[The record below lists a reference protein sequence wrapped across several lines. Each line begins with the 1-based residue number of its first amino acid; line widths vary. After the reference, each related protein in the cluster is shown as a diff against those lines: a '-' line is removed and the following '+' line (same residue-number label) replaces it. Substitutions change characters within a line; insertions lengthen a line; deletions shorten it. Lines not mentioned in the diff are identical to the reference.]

1 MLVSEIRVL
10 GSVTAAPLWARPE
23 AGASARDSLVLAPI
37 PFLGRQGLGL
47 ANTLYDL
54 SMNHASAWSSLE
66 QALRGEFPFVK
77 RIVFPADP
85 GGGKI
90 SFAVEDERFPDRKIY
105 ASELSD
111 GMIAFLVLLVA
122 MLQPKQLAVLGL
134 DEPDANVHPSALRRL
149 LEIAQRPHEL
159 RRLVI
164 VTHSN
169 AVLDELR
176 EPGKQIRV
184 VESSRDGAVVRT
196 LDAEALAAWRDRYA
210 LSDLRRRG
218 QIDES
223 NASYAS
229 KRATDADAP
238 VAVAEPARNGS
249 PVPTTPK
256 KTAPTGRP
264 KGRRA

>member
-1 MLVSEIRVL
+1 
-10 GSVTAAPLWARPE
+10 
-23 AGASARDSLVLAPI
+23 
-37 PFLGRQGLGL
+37 
-47 ANTLYDL
+47 
-54 SMNHASAWSSLE
+54 
-66 QALRGEFPFVK
+66 
-77 RIVFPADP
+77 
-85 GGGKI
+85 
-90 SFAVEDERFPDRKIY
+90 
-105 ASELSD
+105 
-111 GMIAFLVLLVA
+111 MIAFLILLVA
-122 MLQPKQLAVLGL
+122 MLQPKQLGVLGL
-134 DEPDANVHPSALRRL
+134 DEPDANIHPSALRRL
-149 LEIAQRPHEL
+149 LEIAQRPHDR

-176 EPGKQIRV
+176 DPAKQIRV
-184 VESSRDGAVVRT
+184 VESSREGAIVRK

-229 KRATDADAP
+229 KRATEADAP

-256 KTAPTGRP
+256 KTAPKGRP